1 MNLDRTFCAS
11 PNCKND
17 CGRKITEA
25 EKEFLRKER
34 EAGINRPTSNGYF
47 CGES

>member
-17 CGRKITEA
+17 CGRKITQEQ
-25 EKEFLRKER
+25 KEFLRKER
-34 EAGINRPTSNGYF
+34 EAGIHRLVLNAYF
-47 CGES
+47 CGEL